1 MAGRHGHLR
10 GLATVFLT
18 TSGLPTV
25 ERLMMPAIVLDSF
38 TIGDGRLFFIAGP
51 CVIESSQATL
61 TMAAD
66 LKKLAEKW
74 EIPLIFKSSYDKAN
88 RTSHRSFRGPGLE
101 EGLEILAA
109 VRREYNL
116 PVLSDVHSVAEVER
130 AAKVLDVLQIPAF
143 LCRQTDLIMAAAAT
157 GKPINV
163 KKGQFMAPWDM
174 TNVVAKVH
182 AQGNRQ
188 VLLTERGTTFGYNNL
203 VVDMRSLQLMREN
216 GLVVFDATHSVQLPG
231 GAGESSGGDR
241 HFVESLARAAVAV
254 GVDGVFLEVHHDPE
268 RACCD
273 GPNSL
278 ALADLEDV
286 VRVLLAIH
294 DAVATQTGA
303 KGSR

>member
-1 MAGRHGHLR
+1 
-10 GLATVFLT
+10 
-18 TSGLPTV
+18 
-25 ERLMMPAIVLDSF
+25 MMPAIVLGQF

-51 CVIESSQATL
+51 CVIESSQAAL
-61 TMAAD
+61 AMAAD

-101 EGLEILAA
+101 EGLEILAT
-109 VRREYNL
+109 VRQEFSM

-130 AAKVLDVLQIPAF
+130 AAKVLDILQIPAF

-182 AQGNRQ
+182 AQGNHQ

-203 VVDMRSLQLMREN
+203 VVDMRSLHLMREN

-231 GAGESSGGDR
+231 VAGESSGGDR

-254 GVDGVFLEVHHDPE
+254 GVDGVFLEVHNDPE
-268 RACCD
+268 QARCD

-278 ALADLEDV
+278 PVADMEDL

-294 DAVATQTGA
+294 GA
-303 KGSR
+303 IKISVDEG

>member
-1 MAGRHGHLR
+1 M
-10 GLATVFLT
+10 
-18 TSGLPTV
+18 S
-25 ERLMMPAIVLDSF
+25 AIVLDSF

-130 AAKVLDVLQIPAF
+130 AAKVLDILQIPAF

-174 TNVVAKVH
+174 INVVAKVH

-203 VVDMRSLQLMREN
+203 VVDMRSLQLMRES

-268 RACCD
+268 QAWCD

-294 DAVATQTGA
+294 TAVTTQTGA

>member
-1 MAGRHGHLR
+1 
-10 GLATVFLT
+10 
-18 TSGLPTV
+18 
-25 ERLMMPAIVLDSF
+25 MPAIVLDPF
-38 TIGDGRLFFIAGP
+38 TIGDGRLFLIAGP

-101 EGLEILAA
+101 EGLEILAT
-109 VRREYNL
+109 VRREFSL

-130 AAKVLDVLQIPAF
+130 AAKILDILQIPAF

-157 GKPINV
+157 GKPVNV

-174 TNVVAKVH
+174 INVVAKVH
-182 AQGNRQ
+182 AQGNHQ

-203 VVDMRSLQLMREN
+203 VVDMRSLQLMREH

-241 HFVESLARAAVAV
+241 QFVESLARAAVAV
-254 GVDGVFLEVHHDPE
+254 GVDGVFLEVHNDPE
-268 RACCD
+268 QARCD

-278 ALADLEDV
+278 PVADIEDL

-294 DAVATQTGA
+294 DAVTTQTGA